1 MKAIYK
7 FLKKINLLVFRF
19 LGFILYP
26 TSKCG
31 KEKRNENLHIKYENE
46 LKDL

>member
-1 MKAIYK
+1 MKATYK
-7 FLKKINLLVFRF
+7 FLKKIDLLVFRF

-31 KEKRNENLHIKYENE
+31 KEKRNEDIQAKYEKE
-46 LKDL
+46 LKDF